1 MLAYDFPLLG
11 LFWTML
17 IFFFW
22 IAWIMLLFRVI
33 VDIFRNKEM
42 RGLGKAFW
50 LIFVIV
56 IPWLGVLIYLLTNG
70 AGMTAR
76 QIDDQIAQREAF
88 DAYVRHAAGTGGGA
102 ADELVKLADL
112 RDRGVINDAEFAA
125 QKAKL
130 LG

>member
-22 IAWIMLLFRVI
+22 ITWIILVFRVI
-33 VDIFRNKEM
+33 LDVFRNKESG
-42 RGLGKAFW
+42 GLTKAFW
-50 LIFVIV
+50 AIFVIV
-56 IPWLGVLIYLLTNG
+56 IPWLGVLVYLLTNG
-70 AGMTAR
+70 GGMAER
-76 QIDDQIAQREAF
+76 QLNEHIAHREAF
-88 DAYVRHAAGTGGGA
+88 NAYVRDAAGTGGGV

-112 RDRGVINDAEFAA
+112 RDRGVINDTEFAA
-125 QKAKL
+125 HKAKL